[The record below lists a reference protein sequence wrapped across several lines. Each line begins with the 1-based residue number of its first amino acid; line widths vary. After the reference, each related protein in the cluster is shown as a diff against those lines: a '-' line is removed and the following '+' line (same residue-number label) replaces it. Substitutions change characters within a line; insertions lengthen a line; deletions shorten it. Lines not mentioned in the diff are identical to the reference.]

1 MEHSIGC
8 SVLCPGSPGLHMWGW
23 LSLQL
28 QYPHFLG
35 SGGRQ
40 PPAATVSI
48 LGPAPVIIRCR
59 AQLLAPANPQQH
71 WRHWRQFPHSINY
84 PHFISSFP
92 SGALV
97 VRKCMINSI
106 HFLWWTWKEYCRI
119 VYILQTFL
127 LIVPTKLCLGSCRA
141 WSLKL
146 RPPHFLMKCNL

>member
-35 SGGRQ
+35 SGGPQ
-40 PPAATVSI
+40 SLHP
-48 LGPAPVIIRCR
+48 GPRSLAIIRCR
-59 AQLLAPANPQQH
+59 AQLLAPANPQQ
-71 WRHWRQFPHSINY
+71 HWRQFPHSINY

-97 VRKCMINSI
+97 VRKCMINRI
-106 HFLWWTWKEYCRI
+106 HLKRI
-119 VYILQTFL
+119 L
-127 LIVPTKLCLGSCRA
+127 PDCLYFTNISLDRSHKALYRIGSCRA

>member
-8 SVLCPGSPGLHMWGW
+8 SVLCLGSPGLHMWGW

-40 PPAATVSI
+40 PPAARVSI

-59 AQLLAPANPQQH
+59 AQLLAPANPQQ
-71 WRHWRQFPHSINY
+71 HWRQFPHSINY

-119 VYILQTFL
+119 VYYILQTFL